1 VRQTQLF
8 GSVDPLDPSRT
19 DTSRTPSPLRAL
31 FTQIMSFFAG
41 TYAEVFAITEGPPLH
56 DPLAVAAATHP
67 DFFDDNGGERFKV
80 DIVTEGVHSVNQ
92 ADVGELG
99 RTKVTKLPP
108 GEGGCRIPR
117 GVNLPSFWG
126 HVEASLQRA
135 DAVSPM
141 PKVPREQLEKD
152 GVFEGVV

>member
-1 VRQTQLF
+1 
-8 GSVDPLDPSRT
+8 
-19 DTSRTPSPLRAL
+19 
-31 FTQIMSFFAG
+31 M
-41 TYAEVFAITEGPPLH
+41 
-56 DPLAVAAATHP
+56 
-67 DFFDDNGGERFKV
+67 
-80 DIVTEGVHSVNQ
+80 TEGVHSVNQ

-126 HVEASLQRA
+126 LVEASLQRA
-135 DAVSPM
+135 DTVSPM